1 MQGKS
6 VIFAG
11 ETLFVREKDRFA
23 EKSLTND
30 EYLFVRLVSHVYRE
44 QRCMVEKKNNIYLHI
59 SKNYSTFAGRFHM
72 ELVQINNY

>member
-30 EYLFVRLVSHVYRE
+30 EFLFVRLVSHVYRE
-44 QRCMVEKKNNIYLHI
+44 QRCMVKK
-59 SKNYSTFAGRFHM
+59 KK
-72 ELVQINNY
+72 